1 MFALKQEPEVAG
13 FWAWFD
19 ENQARLAHVATTL
32 DDMKMDDLEPV
43 LTELADI
50 LHEADERLFAEL
62 GADAAG
68 KPQLVVTADGEL
80 DAMLTARD
88 LVAIAPAYDG
98 WTFSALRERAE
109 VPETIMLPG
118 GAELDMREAVFV
130 LEVTEGKAEIA
141 IGLDQWDDARA
152 DDYNS
157 AVEFFVEQV
166 LGEAD
171 YAAGVAGVM
180 ALPLADLQEEAG
192 APARSST
199 AAATRPSRSTWRWKT
214 APWAAPPCPR
224 APPPARTR
232 RWSCATA
239 TSPAIWARACSRPWP
254 PSTARSPTPGR
265 HRRRPSSRHRR
276 P

>member
-19 ENQARLAHVATTL
+19 DNQARLAQVATTL

-50 LHEADERLFAEL
+50 LHEADDRLFAEL

-68 KPQLVVTADGEL
+68 QAELVVTADGEL

-88 LVAIAPAYDG
+88 LVAIAPSYDG
-98 WTFSALRERAE
+98 WTFSALRERAD
-109 VPETIMLPG
+109 VPETILLPG
-118 GAELDMREAVFV
+118 GHELDMREAVFV
-130 LEVTEGKAEIA
+130 LEVSNGKAEIA
-141 IGLDQWDDARA
+141 IGLDQWDEARA

-171 YAAGVAGVM
+171 YAAGVVGGHGAVCCRPAGRSR
-180 ALPLADLQEEAG
+180 PLAGQGAGIGIRQATRLISLTAVRACGPHASAG
-192 APARSST
+192 AP
-199 AAATRPSRSTWRWKT
+199 
-214 APWAAPPCPR
+214 
-224 APPPARTR
+224 
-232 RWSCATA
+232 
-239 TSPAIWARACSRPWP
+239 
-254 PSTARSPTPGR
+254 
-265 HRRRPSSRHRR
+265 
-276 P
+276 

>member
-180 ALPLADLQEEAG
+180 ALPLADLQEEAD
-192 APARSST
+192 
-199 AAATRPSRSTWRWKT
+199 
-214 APWAAPPCPR
+214 
-224 APPPARTR
+224 
-232 RWSCATA
+232 
-239 TSPAIWARACSRPWP
+239 PWP
-254 PSTARSPTPGR
+254 VKALASEFDKQLISGSAGNCRVPGA
-265 HRRRPSSRHRR
+265 
-276 P
+276 

>member
-118 GAELDMREAVFV
+118 GPNWTCAKPCLFWKSP
-130 LEVTEGKAEIA
+130 T
-141 IGLDQWDDARA
+141 ARQK
-152 DDYNS
+152 S
-157 AVEFFVEQV
+157 
-166 LGEAD
+166 
-171 YAAGVAGVM
+171 
-180 ALPLADLQEEAG
+180 PLAWTSGMMRALTTTT
-192 APARSST
+192 ARSSSSS
-199 AAATRPSRSTWRWKT
+199 SRC
-214 APWAAPPCPR
+214 WAR
-224 APPPARTR
+224 RTMPPALLVSWRCR
-232 RWSCATA
+232 CR
-239 TSPAIWARACSRPWP
+239 PAGRSGPLAGQGAGIRIRQAVGVSAGMWPAVSRA
-254 PSTARSPTPGR
+254 
-265 HRRRPSSRHRR
+265 
-276 P
+276 